1 MNPTVRLQLSIMMF
15 LQYFVWGA
23 WAVTIGTYMGTLN
36 FTDPQKGYVFGI
48 SSLAAMIAPF
58 FVGVVADRFFS
69 TERILG
75 VLHLAG
81 AALLYFVSTV
91 KNYETFYWVLLAYA
105 LCYMPTVALTN
116 SMSFH
121 QMKNPGN
128 EFPGIR
134 VLGTIGWIAAGLVVG
149 FMKVENSA
157 MQLLIAGGAS
167 ALLGLYCFTLPHT
180 PPRAGN
186 EPVKLGSL
194 IGLDALALMKNP
206 SFAVFA
212 IGSFLVCIPLAFY
225 YGWTNPFLNEIGV
238 ENAAGKQ
245 TMGQMSE
252 IFFMLVMPFFFLRL
266 GVKNLLLI
274 GMGAWAVR
282 YVMFAYGNAS
292 SLVWMLYV
300 GIILHGVCYD
310 FFFVT
315 GQIYVD
321 RAADIK
327 IRGAAQGFIA
337 FLTYGAGMFVG
348 SMISG
353 LVASKYQIN
362 PTTHDWKSIWLI
374 PAAGAAA
381 VLVLFAIAFRDT
393 QAPQPAET
401 EPDSTLEPQTA

>member
-1 MNPTVRLQLSIMMF
+1 MSQTVRLQLSIMMF

-23 WAVTIGTYMGTLN
+23 WAVTIGTYMGTLA

-81 AALLYFVSTV
+81 AGLLYYVSTI
-91 KNYETFYWVLLAYA
+91 KNYDLFYWMLLAYA
-105 LCYMPTVALTN
+105 LCYMPTIALTN

-121 QMKNPGN
+121 QMKDPGK

-134 VLGTIGWIAAGLVVG
+134 VLGTIGWIAAGLVIG
-149 FMKVENSA
+149 FMKVEASSQ
-157 MQLLIAGGAS
+157 QLVIAAAAS

-180 PPRAGN
+180 PPKAGD
-186 EPVKLGSL
+186 EPVRLGSL
-194 IGLDALALMKNP
+194 IGLDALALMKNA
-206 SFAVFA
+206 SFAIFA

-238 ENAAGKQ
+238 QNAAGKQ

-252 IFFMLVMPFFFLRL
+252 IFFMLVMPFFFVRL
-266 GVKNLLLI
+266 GVKKLLLI
-274 GMGAWAVR
+274 GMAAWAAR
-282 YVMFAYGNAS
+282 YFLFAYGNAS
-292 SLVWMLYV
+292 NLVWMLYL

-353 LVASKYQIN
+353 QVAAKYATS
-362 PTTHDWKSIWLI
+362 PTTHDWRSIWI
-374 PAAGAAA
+374 VPALGAAA
-381 VLVLFAIAFRDT
+381 VMVLFALAFKENGNGLT
-393 QAPQPAET
+393 AKEET
-401 EPDSTLEPQTA
+401 ESDMEPLTA